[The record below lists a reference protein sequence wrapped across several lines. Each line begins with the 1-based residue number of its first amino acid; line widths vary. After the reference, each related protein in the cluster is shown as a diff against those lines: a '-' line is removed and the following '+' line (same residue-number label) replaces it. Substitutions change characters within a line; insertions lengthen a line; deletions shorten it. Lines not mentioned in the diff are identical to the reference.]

1 MDEKA
6 KELFQKNW
14 GDTSMVY
21 AEELYDLG
29 SLDYIEEYHKST
41 FSGIITFFEKDHSI
55 HIVSL
60 DTVISGKGI
69 GTSLLNSLTE
79 LAVKRHKSAI
89 YVETT
94 NDNCDAIRF
103 YQTHGFDIYD
113 LQLNEVDIQRKLK
126 PSIPLIGCCNI
137 PIKHIIKFVKYLN

>member
-21 AEELYDLG
+21 AGELYDLE
-29 SLDYIEEYHKST
+29 SLEYIEHYRNSV
-41 FSGIITFFEKDHSI
+41 FSGIITFLEKEESI

-69 GTSLLNSLTE
+69 GTSLLNRLIE
-79 LAVKRHKSAI
+79 LAKKRHKKAI

-94 NDNCDAIRF
+94 NDNCDALHF
-103 YQTHGFDIYD
+103 YQTHGFDIYE
-113 LQLNEVDIQRKLK
+113 LQLNEVAIQRKLK
-126 PSIPLIGCCNI
+126 PCIPLVGCYRI
-137 PIKHIIKFVKYLN
+137 PIKHVIKLVQYL

>member
-1 MDEKA
+1 MNEKA

-14 GDTSMVY
+14 GNTSMVY
-21 AEELYDLG
+21 NRELYNLE
-29 SLDYIEEYHKST
+29 SLDYIEEYHDSS
-41 FSGIITFFEKDHSI
+41 FGGIITFFEKDHSI

-60 DTVISGKGI
+60 DTVMSNQGI

-103 YQTHGFDIYD
+103 YQTHDFDIYD
-113 LQLNEVDIQRKLK
+113 LQLNEVAIQRKLK
-126 PSIPLIGCCNI
+126 PSIPLIGCYNI